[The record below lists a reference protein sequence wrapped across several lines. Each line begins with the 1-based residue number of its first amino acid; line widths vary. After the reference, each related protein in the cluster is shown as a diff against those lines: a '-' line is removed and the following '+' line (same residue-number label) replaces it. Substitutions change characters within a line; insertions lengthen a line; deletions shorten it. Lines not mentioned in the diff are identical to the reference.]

1 MSMKILRASGS
12 RPTAAITTEDRDRL
26 QPPATSMAS
35 NASLA
40 PRGLPPKPPD
50 KGSFPLDHFREC
62 SDVKTKYMDCL
73 KAHNMITDVD
83 ECRQLSAAYL
93 ECRMESKL
101 MAKEDLSK
109 LGYNKQP
116 SGDRSASQ
124 EAETAETQGRQ
135 QRRQGFVAGV
145 PERG

>member
-1 MSMKILRASGS
+1 
-12 RPTAAITTEDRDRL
+12 
-26 QPPATSMAS
+26 MAS

-62 SDVKTKYMDCL
+62 SDVKSKYMDCL
-73 KAHNMITDVD
+73 RRHNMVTEVE

-93 ECRMESKL
+93 QCRMDSKL

-109 LGYNKQP
+109 LGYFEKE
-116 SGDRSASQ
+116 GSAASNSPLAAATAAAAAGKPLPETESQ
-124 EAETAETQGRQ
+124 QR
-135 QRRQGFVAGV
+135 RRQGFMAGLR
-145 PERG
+145 PKDEDRKGGYH

>member
-1 MSMKILRASGS
+1 
-12 RPTAAITTEDRDRL
+12 
-26 QPPATSMAS
+26 MAS

-62 SDVKTKYMDCL
+62 SQVKTKYMDCL
-73 KAHNMITDVD
+73 KAHNMVTDVE

-109 LGYNKQP
+109 LGYH
-116 SGDRSASQ
+116 GRSSTGGTRAAAS
-124 EAETAETQGRQ
+124 EASKAETQGE
-135 QRRQGFVAGV
+135 QRRRRGFVAGV
-145 PERG
+145 PERT

>member
-1 MSMKILRASGS
+1 
-12 RPTAAITTEDRDRL
+12 
-26 QPPATSMAS
+26 MAS

-62 SDVKTKYMDCL
+62 SGVKTKYMECL
-73 KAHNMITDVD
+73 KAHNMVTDVE

-109 LGYNKQP
+109 LGYHRQP
-116 SGDRSASQ
+116 SSGRPAQGASK
-124 EAETAETQGRQ
+124 EPGRAETQAQQ

-145 PERG
+145 PGRS